1 MAISRTSSVII
12 VSVII
17 VVSIGSILILTLA
30 DVEEITGV
38 DKTEEN
44 DEGYNEGY
52 REEERPDDTETIKGG
67 GNTDNTKKLEEIVY
81 CSVRYYNG
89 ASMIHETTVGSGS
102 KITTIDFT
110 GNINP
115 LKKFLGWSTD
125 PSGTERIYPS
135 GHSLTVYNNI
145 SLYAVIS
152 DNIETFYIV
161 TLPEEEEQ
169 LSMGYK
175 ITADSVLIPEGGKCT
190 LTYTLLIGYADDDL
204 RITVNGSSVGR
215 DGANKVHISNVKEN
229 LLVEVSGIR
238 NTRSYSISVPEE
250 QIGYS
255 LTVTS
260 DNVNHGGWYEITYSL
275 KPHFTEVPGNFK
287 VSIKGGKTLSFYQGR
302 ATVSDVTSNHTIVV
316 EGVEPTNYKI
326 TAGKNTKLM
335 INGVQ
340 AQTARFDDVITPV
353 SNSGYEIPLN
363 YGTCVPNT
371 VTINGGGYSVSGD
384 SVFPSVV
391 KIEMGDNISI
401 TGQSKKSFFA
411 CTNDVLTISYPGGLP
426 SSYKPTVLNLPGV
439 SSKGTGFCF
448 DNDTKLP
455 GIYTITY
462 QGHTAAHEVFHET
475 EGQMIPVPGRNP
487 ERTAYSFDRWI
498 LTETIVSRNL
508 NILPTWIPLVFTVSF
523 GNNLIVTLNTG
534 SVFLFEGSSSTPN
547 SMQIRADQKFKI
559 ETPFEL
565 RLPEFY
571 GPDKNAI
578 CDKDGWYSAIG
589 DCKFPG
595 ITYVVYHG
603 LTSKNS
609 EDYFL
614 VTIGHPY
621 VLATTPTWNNTGYE
635 FTGWE
640 LKGVKITTEHINI
653 GDLKYVLIATWKP
666 IIAY

>member
-102 KITTIDFT
+102 KTTTIDFT

-135 GHSLTVYNNI
+135 GHSLTVYNDI

-426 SSYKPTVLNLPGV
+426 SSYKPTILNLPGV

-462 QGHTAAHEVFHET
+462 QGQTTIYEVFHET
-475 EGQMIPVPGRNP
+475 EGQRIPVPGKNP
-487 ERTAYSFDRWI
+487 ERPGCDFSKWNTD
-498 LTETIVSRNL
+498 ETIVKNNINIPALWSLHSFEVKFGSNISYSIDGVPHIEPNSFILTVENEIKIKGALGYVLPDGYIPISVIEKNGGYYATTATEFRTIYLVEYRDLDSGKNYRYYLAENGFHFIINPAIQQNPLFEL
-508 NILPTWIPLVFTVSF
+508 NFDVEGHSKDMFIGWTNGVETYTSGSIRINS
-523 GNNLIVTLNTG
+523 NLILFPKWKNT
-534 SVFLFEGSSSTPN
+534 
-547 SMQIRADQKFKI
+547 
-559 ETPFEL
+559 
-565 RLPEFY
+565 
-571 GPDKNAI
+571 
-578 CDKDGWYSAIG
+578 
-589 DCKFPG
+589 
-595 ITYVVYHG
+595 
-603 LTSKNS
+603 
-609 EDYFL
+609 
-614 VTIGHPY
+614 
-621 VLATTPTWNNTGYE
+621 
-635 FTGWE
+635 
-640 LKGVKITTEHINI
+640 
-653 GDLKYVLIATWKP
+653 
-666 IIAY
+666 